1 MIVSFKNKET
11 EKIFNRR
18 FSKKLPHDIQRKAL
32 EKLWM
37 IDVADDLSAL
47 RIPPGNRLEALEHDR
62 KGQYSIRINDQWRI
76 CFKWNRNNAYDVEI
90 EDYH

>member
-1 MIVSFKNKET
+1 MKET

-37 IDVADDLSAL
+37 VDVADELSAL

-62 KGQYSIRINDQWRI
+62 KGEYPDKRSM
-76 CFKWNRNNAYDVEI
+76 AYMLQMESQ
-90 EDYH
+90 